1 MNKWRQHSQQSFPT
15 NRTKVGDH
23 VCLRCASAVRDWWV
37 RAVCNCWLAKCQD
50 QNYWGRGG
58 TNPWNMETKIRGRIS
73 CGKEKENRAQGK
85 SRKNSEESDGTRNKN
100 WRVVLS
106 FCHWELSSK
115 LKVRCL
121 KTRVINE
128 AGNSWKKNSKRAL
141 KPRKKLERNS
151 CLYCHQHLLLSISF
165 LQHHV
170 AHSVA
175 GALIKIDMGGEE
187 KRGEL

>member
-1 MNKWRQHSQQSFPT
+1 MSRSKLLRERGNKSMKYG
-15 NRTKVGDH
+15 NKNKG
-23 VCLRCASAVRDWWV
+23 
-37 RAVCNCWLAKCQD
+37 
-50 QNYWGRGG
+50 
-58 TNPWNMETKIRGRIS
+58 
-73 CGKEKENRAQGK
+73 ENKLWKGERKQGK
-85 SRKNSEESDGTRNKN
+85 SRKNSEERDGTRNKN

-115 LKVRCL
+115 FKVRCL
-121 KTRVINE
+121 KMRVISE
-128 AGNSWKKNSKRAL
+128 AGNRWKKNSKRAL

-175 GALIKIDMGGEE
+175 GALIKIDMGGKKKEVSFSS
-187 KRGEL
+187 GAY